1 VQLDAVIGLCYTDI
15 KKLLERIQEQG
26 ALGSKAEGA
35 VPVKLL
41 PNMNHFHPIS
51 IVRHRKRKRFNGAR
65 RKKSRKR
72 RLVIKKQRQ
81 RLHMRNKMAMHKA
94 TGKNNTF
101 CFHVD
106 WSKLTTATALD
117 PRTEYLAELP
127 ISANQ
132 DSVHNLSKS
141 SNDIV
146 FYKYADLKVTT
157 DNFDNQSVKDGGRF
171 VGSGSYGDVFLAQ
184 VEHCG
189 SKKDAAVKKLK
200 QPRNERSSVMHRWR
214 KQLQTEVSVLVRSR
228 AENLLQLFGISTD
241 GPELCIVFEYMPDG
255 TLAQHLSKDCPSP
268 LHWKTRMET
277 IVGTCQGIKYL
288 HTVMEPPIIH
298 RDIKRLEY
306 VLYTHGLSNN

>member
-200 QPRNERSSVMHRWR
+200 QVSE
-214 KQLQTEVSVLVRSR
+214 QGLQITYEILINLIVL
-228 AENLLQLFGISTD
+228 I
-241 GPELCIVFEYMPDG
+241 
-255 TLAQHLSKDCPSP
+255 
-268 LHWKTRMET
+268 
-277 IVGTCQGIKYL
+277 
-288 HTVMEPPIIH
+288 
-298 RDIKRLEY
+298 Y
-306 VLYTHGLSNN
+306 V

>member
-117 PRTEYLAELP
+117 PRIVGAALRQ
-127 ISANQ
+127 S
-132 DSVHNLSKS
+132 
-141 SNDIV
+141 V
-146 FYKYADLKVTT
+146 FYFSCL
-157 DNFDNQSVKDGGRF
+157 S
-171 VGSGSYGDVFLAQ
+171 
-184 VEHCG
+184 
-189 SKKDAAVKKLK
+189 
-200 QPRNERSSVMHRWR
+200 
-214 KQLQTEVSVLVRSR
+214 LQTKILSIIYPR
-228 AENLLQLFGISTD
+228 AAMTLYSTNM
-241 GPELCIVFEYMPDG
+241 LI
-255 TLAQHLSKDCPSP
+255 
-268 LHWKTRMET
+268 
-277 IVGTCQGIKYL
+277 
-288 HTVMEPPIIH
+288 
-298 RDIKRLEY
+298 
-306 VLYTHGLSNN
+306 